1 MSHNYQYDL
10 AVLKLLLKQ
19 DLVPYIGIL
28 GPLKKYLRMQDDLLQ
43 EGLSIEE
50 NLKNKIH
57 APIGLEIGAETPAEI
72 GLAILAEIQS
82 VLTKTAANPLK
93 KKATP
98 IHCSIPHLKM
108 EEN

>member
-10 AVLKLLLKQ
+10 AVLKLLMKEEC
-19 DLVPYIGIL
+19 VPYIGIL
-28 GPLKKYLRMQDDLLQ
+28 GPLKKYIRMQDDLLQ
-43 EGLSIEE
+43 EGLVLNDSIQ
-50 NLKNKIH
+50 NKIH

-82 VLTKTAANPLK
+82 VLTQTTARSLK
-93 KKATP
+93 KKTTA

-108 EEN
+108 EKN